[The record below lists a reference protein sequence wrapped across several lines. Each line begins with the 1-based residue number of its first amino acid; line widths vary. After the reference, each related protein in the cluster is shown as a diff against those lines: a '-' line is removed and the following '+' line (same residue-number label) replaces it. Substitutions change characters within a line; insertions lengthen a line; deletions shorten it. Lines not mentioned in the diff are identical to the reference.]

1 MTYPLT
7 KIDGLTPAAADKLK
21 AIGIRSTARF
31 LEAAMNLKG
40 RKAIAAKTGLPE
52 SQLLEWVNRADC
64 LRVKGMGSAT
74 TGLLNAAGVTTVR
87 ELMHRNPDRLAQ
99 AMAEANARLKLARI
113 NPSAKAVGQLIER
126 ARKLPIKIS
135 Y

>member
-1 MTYPLT
+1 
-7 KIDGLTPAAADKLK
+7 
-21 AIGIRSTARF
+21 
-31 LEAAMNLKG
+31 
-40 RKAIAAKTGLPE
+40 
-52 SQLLEWVNRADC
+52 
-64 LRVKGMGSAT
+64 MGSAT